1 MAVADRLHVR
11 LRERAERGRVKEAKI
26 EREEDDD
33 QDLDIG
39 GEING
44 KLAACKVGGN
54 ENGNL

>member
-1 MAVADRLHVR
+1 M
-11 LRERAERGRVKEAKI
+11 KEVEI

-44 KLAACKVGGN
+44 ELVACKVGSA
-54 ENGNL
+54 EISNL